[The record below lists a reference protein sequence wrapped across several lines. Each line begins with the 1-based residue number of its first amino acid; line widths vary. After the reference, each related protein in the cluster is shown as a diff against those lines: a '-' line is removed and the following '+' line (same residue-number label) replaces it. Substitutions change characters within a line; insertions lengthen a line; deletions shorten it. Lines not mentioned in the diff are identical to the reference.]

1 MSHIARVFIVL
12 FCITFLA
19 NQAMSS
25 DMGLDRLA
33 TLVQKL
39 MMYSSNGF
47 NTHAQGLA
55 LLHTRISIIENK
67 LHAETGYDKTT
78 ASPAD
83 ELKLK
88 KMISK
93 AEEANVEY
101 QASSKELFDYVEQLS
116 R

>member
-1 MSHIARVFIVL
+1 MRNIARVFVVL

-19 NQAMSS
+19 NQAMST
-25 DMGLDRLA
+25 DTGLDRLA

-39 MMYSSNGF
+39 MMYSANGF

-55 LLHTRISIIENK
+55 LLDKRISIMENK

-78 ASPAD
+78 MPTAD
-83 ELKLK
+83 KLELKRRT
-88 KMISK
+88 SK
-93 AEEANVEY
+93 AEKANAEY
-101 QASSKELFDYVEQLS
+101 QSSSKELFDYVEQLS

>member
-1 MSHIARVFIVL
+1 MRNIARIFVVL
-12 FCITFLA
+12 FCIAFLA
-19 NQAMSS
+19 NQAMST
-25 DMGLDRLA
+25 DTGLDRLA

-47 NTHAQGLA
+47 SVHAQGMA
-55 LLHTRISIIENK
+55 LLDKRISIMENK

-78 ASPAD
+78 MPLAD
-83 ELKLK
+83 ELELK
-88 KMISK
+88 RRTSRL
-93 AEEANVEY
+93 EEAGVDY